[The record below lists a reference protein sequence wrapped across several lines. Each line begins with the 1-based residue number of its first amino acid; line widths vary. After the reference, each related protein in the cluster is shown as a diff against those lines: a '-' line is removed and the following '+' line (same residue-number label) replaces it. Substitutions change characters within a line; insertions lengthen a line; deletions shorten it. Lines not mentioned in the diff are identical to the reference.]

1 MKTGFAHDVVVQ
13 RGAGAYICGE
23 ETGLLESLEGKK
35 GQPRKKPPFPAQYGA
50 FGMPT
55 TVNNVET
62 FSHVPHIVKHGA
74 EWFRKLGTEKS
85 PGTTIFGVSG
95 HVARPGLYELP
106 LGTRLDEIVFEHAGG
121 VPGGRKLKGV
131 IPGGMSMPILPAG
144 QLDVPMANEF
154 LRERKTMLGTGGI
167 MVMDETTCM
176 VRVACVISYFFRDES
191 CGQCTQCREG
201 TGWMHKI
208 IERIE
213 RGAGREGR
221 PRHPA
226 RRRRQDGGPDDLRLR
241 RRRGLAGAGPAAPL
255 PRGFRGARPRAQVPL
270 PRELRALMPR
280 ITVDDVEIEV
290 PAGRT
295 LLQALDDVGL
305 LMNGVEIPHYCWHPK
320 LSIDGSCR
328 LCQVEIQGMPKLQ
341 IACNTPV
348 TDGMIVRTQVDSVR
362 RAREGVME
370 LLLVNHPLDCP
381 ICDQAGEC
389 KLQDYAYEYGMTRVA
404 HARAAPRAQ
413 EERRSRAR
421 RSSSTR
427 SAASCAAAA
436 CASRAR
442 SPAPASSRC

>member
-1 MKTGFAHDVVVQ
+1 VLKAPYVTGYLTEHFADDAFGTLEGYLERGGYQAARKALREMTPEAVIELVKGSGLQGRGGAGFGTGLKWSFMPKGSDKPKYLVCNADESEPGSFKDRLLMERGPHQMLEGILIAAWATGASKTFIYIRGEYAFPADQVERAVAEAYAKGYLGKNVMKTGFAHDVVVQ

-62 FSHVPHIVKHGA
+62 FSHVPHILKKGA
-74 EWFRKLGTEKS
+74 EWFRGFGTEKS

-201 TGWMHKI
+201 TGWMNKI

-213 RGAGREGR
+213 RGAGEEADLGILLDVAAKMEGQTICAFSDAAAW
-221 PRHPA
+221 PVQGLLRH
-226 RRRRQDGGPDDLRLR
+226 
-241 RRRGLAGAGPAAPL
+241 
-255 PRGFRGARPRAQVPL
+255 FRGDFEAHV
-270 PRELRALMPR
+270 REHKCPFP
-280 ITVDDVEIEV
+280 E
-290 PAGRT
+290 
-295 LLQALDDVGL
+295 
-305 LMNGVEIPHYCWHPK
+305 
-320 LSIDGSCR
+320 SF
-328 LCQVEIQGMPKLQ
+328 
-341 IACNTPV
+341 
-348 TDGMIVRTQVDSVR
+348 
-362 RAREGVME
+362 E
-370 LLLVNHPLDCP
+370 L
-381 ICDQAGEC
+381 
-389 KLQDYAYEYGMTRVA
+389 
-404 HARAAPRAQ
+404 
-413 EERRSRAR
+413 
-421 RSSSTR
+421 
-427 SAASCAAAA
+427 
-436 CASRAR
+436 
-442 SPAPASSRC
+442 